1 MQSNPDIED
10 SDISKI
16 LKLVDAYLIVVGHS
30 TQEKVVNL
38 FNNKVFGVD
47 SGLKNGEYGEVLI
60 VENKRFFR
68 GTLNGEL
75 IELVSK

>member
-1 MQSNPDIED
+1 MYYSTKGLVWYRGYFKKYNPDIKD
-10 SDISKI
+10 SAISKI
-16 LKLVDAYLIVVGHS
+16 LKLVDADHIVVGHS

-60 VENKRFFR
+60 VE
-68 GTLNGEL
+68 E
-75 IELVSK
+75 